1 MGLTAGQY
9 TDLFEVIGE
18 YVQRINEFET
28 IISDLDTDLS
38 EIRTELIN
46 HSYPIETYAD
56 LDSVFESF
64 QQSVISWINTL
75 TSRIRILLSNDDVIL
90 DKFVTTAG
98 WEGVLTELYLDMQ
111 NTSQSILKNTA
122 TIGAV
127 SVATVNSDVN
137 TVVTG
142 KVLDGYNAAVSGG
155 QIHEYQAGEDS
166 ELAPT
171 SDTISIICVDDSTQR
186 GVSEG
191 RETFEMGAN
200 DGRVGYV
207 IGDKGSGVGQSLR
220 PLSMSTSDF
229 GFSNFDFETW
239 TDASTLG
246 TWTKVGAGDPT
257 RDGADQYKGTY
268 GASFVG
274 DGATNWE
281 FSQAITVGSLNRYR
295 RYCLACYVKGEAGIA
310 DGDLEIIFE
319 GTGYTAGSSE
329 KITMDD
335 AALAAQT
342 SYGVEYFFV
351 NMPSE
356 IPDDLKLSVKISNN
370 LTNAKTVRID
380 HMQFGPVEYFAGIH
394 VNVID
399 GAGKTLKNDKFS
411 FTLANDDAGLFQ
423 TFFRKGMQLQLPS
436 AAVPSISDTLAND

>member
-1 MGLTAGQY
+1 MTLTAGEY

-18 YVQRINEFET
+18 YVQRINDFET
-28 IISDLDTDLS
+28 IISDLTTDVGQIKT
-38 EIRTELIN
+38 EITGN
-46 HSYPIETYAD
+46 SYPVELYSDLETQFD
-56 LDSVFESF
+56 RF
-64 QQSVISWINTL
+64 QENVISWINTL
-75 TSRIRILLSNDDVIL
+75 VDRVRTLLQNDTVVLSKFTTTS
-90 DKFVTTAG
+90 G
-98 WEGVLTELYLDMQ
+98 WEGVLTELYRDMEA
-111 NTSQSILKNTA
+111 TSQSILRNTV

-127 SVATVNSDVN
+127 SSDTTNSDVA

-142 KVLDGYNAAVSGG
+142 KVLDGYNAALTGG
-155 QIHEYQAGEDS
+155 QIHEYQSGEDS

-171 SDTISIICVDDSTQR
+171 ADTLVITCVSDSTLA
-186 GVSEG
+186 GISD
-191 RETFEMGAN
+191 GAESWELGGL
-200 DGRVGYV
+200 DGKVGYV
-207 IGDKGSGVGQSLR
+207 IDDLGSGRGPNMQC
-220 PLSMSTSDF
+220 LSQLTRSY

-268 GASFVG
+268 GASFAG

-281 FSQAITVGSLNRYR
+281 FSQTPSGLDRYR

-310 DGDLEIIFE
+310 AGDLEILFE
-319 GTGYTAGSSE
+319 GTGYTAGVTE
-329 KITMDD
+329 KITMDA

-351 NMPSE
+351 TMPSE

-380 HMQFGPVEYFAGIH
+380 HMQFGPVDYFAGVHMSI
-394 VNVID
+394 ID
-399 GAGKTLKNDKFS
+399 GAGKSLKNDKFT

-423 TFFRKGMQLQLPS
+423 TFFRKGMKLQLPS
-436 AAVPSISDTLAND
+436 AAVPSIADALASD